1 MRREDIEATKKYM
14 LRSEIER
21 MREAEAAIA
30 RDRYKA
36 DAVIMQRGREMDEA
50 YAEIRKRVQHR
61 IPLLEAEEKRQ
72 REMAK
77 ETQLVLDDPQVD
89 ESDKARAVR
98 RLLHEPFKDLDA
110 YLTDAEMHELNE
122 CKSQPDSPAVQH
134 ELQRLLGVATERRI
148 EAHIDELLDRDDD
161 VMV

>member
-1 MRREDIEATKKYM
+1 MQTMHTRRENEWNVDLCQQKMSDEETKT
-14 LRSEIER
+14 RIWQSD
-21 MREAEAAIA
+21 REAN
-30 RDRYKA
+30 
-36 DAVIMQRGREMDEA
+36 
-50 YAEIRKRVQHR
+50 
-61 IPLLEAEEKRQ
+61 L
-72 REMAK
+72 
-77 ETQLVLDDPQVD
+77 
-89 ESDKARAVR
+89 R

-122 CKSQPDSPAVQH
+122 CKSQPDGPAVQH